1 MRKLRVALVILL
13 LLTFIAA
20 SQVVSAKATI
30 SPQSMRDVLSLGKS
44 RATLQNIEKKL
55 VSGSS
60 DIAKANQELSAL
72 TKYMAKQ
79 NIANVTKAPGTNKT
93 KSTVKPPSMQGYG
106 VPMAGIGD
114 AIKALGSIHMKI
126 KAPVEIAKSI
136 ITPRLAVMK

>member
-1 MRKLRVALVILL
+1 MRKMRVALVILL
-13 LLTFIAA
+13 LLTFIMA

-30 SPQSMRDVLSLGKS
+30 SPGSMGDALSIGKS
-44 RATLQNIEKKL
+44 RALLQNIEKKL

-60 DIAKANQELSAL
+60 DIAKTNQELSAY

-79 NIANVTKAPGTNKT
+79 NIANVTKVPGTNKT

-114 AIKALGSIHMKI
+114 AIKALGGIHMKI
-126 KAPVEIAKSI
+126 KSPVEIAKSMNM
-136 ITPRLAVMK
+136 PKLAVMK